1 MDAAQT
7 IRDCIADVTALR
19 LHRAR
24 DPALGA
30 AVARIKTLQAR
41 RFAGT
46 YADLMN
52 SPTLGPAALFFLQ
65 ELYNDRDYSAREGLL
80 MTQLFDA
87 CSVACETELARTLG
101 QAR

>member
-1 MDAAQT
+1 
-7 IRDCIADVTALR
+7 
-19 LHRAR
+19 
-24 DPALGA
+24 
-30 AVARIKTLQAR
+30 
-41 RFAGT
+41 
-46 YADLMN
+46 MN

-65 ELYNDRDYSAREGLL
+65 ELYSDRAYSAREGLL